1 MRYDVRTVR
10 SDEGGIKFSVQ
21 GRWPVWVCLEG

>member
-1 MRYDVRTVR
+1 MRYNVRTVR

-21 GRWPVWVCLEG
+21 SLWAVWVCLEE